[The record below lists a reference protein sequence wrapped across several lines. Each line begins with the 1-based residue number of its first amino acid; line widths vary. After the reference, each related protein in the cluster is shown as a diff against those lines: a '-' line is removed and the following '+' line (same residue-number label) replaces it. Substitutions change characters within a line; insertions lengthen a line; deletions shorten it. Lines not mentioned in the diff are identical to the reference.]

1 MNRKRMKNKMLK
13 DLNNGQTLDL
23 DYLQLKFITIIE
35 KFSDKFDDQTFKE
48 FYNEVMCIG
57 YKD

>member
-1 MNRKRMKNKMLK
+1 MNRKIMKNKMLK
-13 DLNNGQTLDL
+13 DLNNGQALDL
-23 DYLQLKFITIIE
+23 DYLQLTLIMVIE

-48 FYNEVMCIG
+48 FYNEVMYIG